1 MLGVSLRQRG
11 ATTDWQRAV
20 ALRYLRYAKASLVKI
35 ASVPCSGPGT
45 ATYAVLSSNSQ
56 RSAMTHDRQRGLR
69 AVQT

>member
-1 MLGVSLRQRG
+1 MLGISLRQRG
-11 ATTDWQRAV
+11 APADWQRTV
-20 ALRYLRYAKASLVKI
+20 ARRYLWYARASVAKI
-35 ASVPCSGPGT
+35 ASLPCSGPGT